1 MRVGHQ
7 HNILTL
13 CSMFFQLL
21 YIHLFRPFLKYTQ
34 ATSPLPSHVSPRKLC
49 TQAAGMISK
58 LMRLYKRS
66 HGLRQI
72 VNFAIYVVHSACT
85 IHLLNLPEKTARRDI
100 IHGVKHLEE
109 MAEGWLVARRTL
121 SVLSMQAKKWKVEL
135 PDEAAAVLMK
145 TDAKFGIVP
154 SADTPISPPQV
165 APSPVS
171 STASSSVPP
180 RALPTAQNEMGWQ
193 QPQQSGPGVGDS
205 MQMHGIDNVAT
216 TNAMSSI
223 AQNDFSFSA
232 AMSTPWT
239 QQLQMQPATAL
250 PSVQLDYSPR
260 SQGPIPA
267 RQSTLKRMST
277 GHAIGQSQQQ
287 QQQGAT
293 PQLMLQ
299 TPLMQPPTTPQHT
312 QTQRAMAQPR
322 RPTALRSLTQGN
334 TPAFSS
340 DMFGGVEALLREGQ
354 EWWMKD
360 QSHDLASGFGNWH
373 NSIDFGGTGFGAA
386 QQQQQQQSRGQPPVQ
401 QQGRPST
408 TTSQSQQIH
417 AQRYSQQAQSQPR
430 PQQQQYQ
437 QSQSPQQYQQPYQQQ
452 SFQQQQQQQH
462 AGQQTYHTLRH
473 GSVPELFSTPGF
485 PAGQHSQ
492 MQGSPS
498 GSGSVPGMASSSGG
512 VMGGDVNMYG
522 ASASAGQQTYDFG
535 GLGTVYD
542 EEEWY
547 Q

>member
-1 MRVGHQ
+1 
-7 HNILTL
+7 
-13 CSMFFQLL
+13 MFFQLL

-121 SVLSMQAKKWKVEL
+121 SVLSMQAKKWKVGL
-135 PDEAAAVLMK
+135 PDEAAAALVK

-154 SADTPISPPQV
+154 SADTPVSPPQV

-171 STASSSVPP
+171 SAASSSVPP
-180 RALPTAQNEMGWQ
+180 RALPTAQGQMEWQ
-193 QPQQSGPGVGDS
+193 QQQSGSEAGNT
-205 MQMHGIDNVAT
+205 MQMYGIDNVAT
-216 TNAMSSI
+216 TNAISGI
-223 AQNDFSFSA
+223 AQNEFSFPA
-232 AMSTPWT
+232 AISTPWT

-260 SQGPIPA
+260 SQGPIPT
-267 RQSTLKRMST
+267 RQSTLKRTST
-277 GHAIGQSQQQ
+277 GHAISQSQQ

-322 RPTALRSLTQGN
+322 RPTVSRSLTQGN
-334 TPAFSS
+334 APVFSS

-373 NSIDFGGTGFGAA
+373 NSIDFGGTGFGVAH
-386 QQQQQQQSRGQPPVQ
+386 QQQQQQSRGQPQVQ
-401 QQGRPST
+401 QQRRPST

-430 PQQQQYQ
+430 PQQQYQ
-437 QSQSPQQYQQPYQQQ
+437 QSQSQSPQQYQQPYQQQ
-452 SFQQQQQQQH
+452 SFQQQQQQQL
-462 AGQQTYHTLRH
+462 GQQPYRPLRH

-485 PAGQHSQ
+485 PAGQHIQ

-498 GSGSVPGMASSSGG
+498 GRGNVPVMASGSGG
-512 VMGGDVNMYG
+512 ATGGDASMYG
-522 ASASAGQQTYDFG
+522 ASASAGQHTYDFG